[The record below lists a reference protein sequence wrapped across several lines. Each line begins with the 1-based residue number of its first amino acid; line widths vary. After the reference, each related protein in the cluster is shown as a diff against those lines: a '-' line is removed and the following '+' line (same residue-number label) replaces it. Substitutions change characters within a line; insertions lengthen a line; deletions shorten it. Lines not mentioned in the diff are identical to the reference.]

1 MNMHRSPRWFHHPLI
16 TELVALGL
24 LLSSLT
30 LGSRPAHAAIT
41 SVVVSNDATSISYQ
55 FQYSGTP
62 AFRRAYID
70 VDRNPSTGFSQQGIG
85 ADYLL
90 ENGSLYKHLGGGW
103 SWQFLETV
111 THTASAGVAQWSVAR
126 ASIGESA
133 IPNDADIVFQTET
146 PLETSPQYTHVYSGS
161 SGSGTTTQY
170 TASGA
175 TLANPE
181 RGFYHY
187 TGDCNQSD
195 FVESTLRAYRTNEK
209 ITQIFCIFYLSE
221 FKSSPISQA
230 QLDRFQ
236 RQANTVRAAGLK
248 MIVRF
253 AYTAS
258 ADGDDAPLSRVTA
271 HLDQLAPYLSANS
284 DVISVVQTGLIGA
297 WGEWYYTQNFGNAGS
312 LSQTDWNN
320 RKAVV
325 DKLLAVLPTTRMV
338 QLRTPKFKR
347 TLYGATALSAS
358 QAYNGTANARIG
370 HHNDCFLASPD
381 DWGTYENTTVEYPYL
396 AAETSY
402 LPMGGETCNLNPPR
416 SACASAL
423 NEMGLFH
430 YSYLNADYEP
440 SVLSSW
446 ATGGC
451 RPEIDRRLGYR
462 FALVSGTFPE
472 TATRGAAMPIELTLK
487 NEGWAAPFNPRSV
500 ELVLRN
506 TSSGATYRL
515 PLSADP
521 RRWMPGT
528 SVTISQA
535 VTVPATLPAGSYAL
549 LLNLPD
555 PASSLSTRPEYAI
568 QLANQNVWE
577 ASTGFN
583 DLHRTVTVN

>member
-1 MNMHRSPRWFHHPLI
+1 MRRSNPRIHLPLI
-16 TELVALGL
+16 TEPAALAMLVASVL
-24 LLSSLT
+24 LVSP
-30 LGSRPAHAAIT
+30 PAHAAI
-41 SVVVSNDATSISYQ
+41 SAIVVGNDATNVNYQ

-70 VDRNPSTGFSQQGIG
+70 VDRNPATGFAQLGTG

-90 ENGSLYKHLGGGW
+90 ENDALYKHLGGGW
-103 SWQFLETV
+103 SWQFVKTV
-111 THTASAGVAQWSVAR
+111 THTASAGAASWTVAR
-126 ASIGESA
+126 ADIGESST
-133 IPNDADIVFQTET
+133 PNDADIVFQVES
-146 PLETSPQYTHVYSGS
+146 PLETSSKYTHVYSGS
-161 SGSGTTTQY
+161 TGTGTTTYY
-170 TASGA
+170 TASSA

-187 TGDCNQSD
+187 TSDCDKTD
-195 FVESTLRAYRTNEK
+195 FVASTLSGYRTNEK
-209 ITQIFCIFYLSE
+209 ITQVFCIFYLSE
-221 FKSSPISQA
+221 FKNSPISQA

-253 AYTAS
+253 AYTLSTA
-258 ADGDDAPLSRVTA
+258 GDDVPLSRVTA
-271 HLDQLAPYLSANS
+271 HLDQLAPYLSAHS
-284 DVISVVQTGLIGA
+284 DVIAVVQTGLIGA

-312 LSQTDWNN
+312 VSQTDWNN

-325 DKLLAVLPTTRMV
+325 DKLLSVLPATRMV

-347 TLYGATALSAS
+347 TMYGTSALSAA
-358 QAYNGTANARIG
+358 QAYNGTAVARIG

-381 DWGTYENTTVEYPYL
+381 DWGTFENTTVEYPYL
-396 AAETSY
+396 SAETNY
-402 LPMGGETCNLNPPR
+402 LAMGGETCNFNPPR
-416 SACASAL
+416 SDCATAL
-423 NEMGLFH
+423 NELASFH
-430 YSYLNADYEP
+430 YSYLNADYELT
-440 SVLSSW
+440 VLNGW
-446 ATGGC
+446 TNGGC

-462 FALVSGTFPE
+462 FTLVSATFPG
-472 TATRGAAMPIELTLK
+472 TVSRGAAMPVNIQLK

-500 ELVLRN
+500 QLVLRN

-521 RRWMPGT
+521 RQWAAGST
-528 SVTISQA
+528 VTINQG
-535 VTVPATLPAGSYAL
+535 VTLPATLPAGSYAL

-555 PASSLSTRPEYAI
+555 PAPSLSTRPEYAI

-583 DLHRTVTVN
+583 DLQRTVTVQ